1 MEQLESSKNEKHID
15 KRHYSDISPDNDN
28 SNVQS
33 SSSIGEPRNA
43 FVNIT
48 SKHSHRK
55 DSSDSSVSGE
65 NNQTKGVKSP
75 RHGNPNQGNKIGEKS
90 HNQLP
95 NNNNLSSRVPPQT
108 NSIETPSFPANQM
121 ATKPAGFVTNN
132 IPKVVNPVNH
142 QIPQA
147 HTMISGNMRPTPGPP
162 QLTSHHSSNVS
173 YLVQHVMPPLY
184 SVQCGTSH
192 TPSPPLYH
200 NTFYTEFPPWPLYDN
215 YERHNKVNMNINMP
229 PKNFTMN
236 GRAGMMECQQSCGG
250 RTPPMNGPDDSSIG
264 TGNYIPHPFNI
275 NGAWIK
281 PTIFYDGFWT
291 EQKVKKWVAEQMD
304 KPPVAEEARVA
315 NSDHQKQMCH
325 SKV

>member
-1 MEQLESSKNEKHID
+1 MEQLESTKNEKQID
-15 KRHYSDISPDNDN
+15 KRHCPDISPDNDN
-28 SNVQS
+28 SNVHQPN
-33 SSSIGEPRNA
+33 IGEPKNA
-43 FVNIT
+43 FVNN
-48 SKHSHRK
+48 SSGQSHRK

-65 NNQTKGVKSP
+65 NNQSKTVKSP
-75 RHGNPNQGNKIGEKS
+75 QRYAIKNGEKS

-95 NNNNLSSRVPPQT
+95 NNNNNNINSKALPQT
-108 NSIETPSFPANQM
+108 NSIETPNFPTNQV
-121 ATKPAGFVTNN
+121 APKPAGFVANH
-132 IPKVVNPVNH
+132 IPKVVNPVNP

-147 HTMISGNMRPTPGPP
+147 PSAMVPGNMRPAPGLPSVA
-162 QLTSHHSSNVS
+162 TSHHPSNVS

-192 TPSPPLYH
+192 TPPPPLYH

-215 YERHNKVNMNINMP
+215 YERHHNKVNVNISMP

-236 GRAGMMECQQSCGG
+236 GRTGMMECQQSCGG
-250 RTPPMNGPDDSSIG
+250 RTPPMNGPEDVSLG
-264 TGNYIPHPFNI
+264 TSNYIPHPFNI

-304 KPPVAEEARVA
+304 KPPIAEETRIP
-315 NSDHQKQMCH
+315 NSDPQKQMCH